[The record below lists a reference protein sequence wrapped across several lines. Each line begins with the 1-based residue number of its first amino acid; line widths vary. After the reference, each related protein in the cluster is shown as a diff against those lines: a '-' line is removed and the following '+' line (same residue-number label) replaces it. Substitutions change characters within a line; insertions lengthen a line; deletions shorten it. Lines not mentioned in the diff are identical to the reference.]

1 MAGLGKI
8 RVHSRTSQGKK
19 RQCVGQ
25 LCRSRY
31 VSNSAK
37 EKGIFGG
44 PSWEA
49 LTDGSAPVTMADE
62 SVLESTERAID
73 SL

>member
-1 MAGLGKI
+1 MTGLGKI
-8 RVHSRTSQGKK
+8 RVLSRTSQGKK

-37 EKGIFGG
+37 ERGIFGG

-49 LTDGSAPVTMADE
+49 LTESSAPVAMADE
-62 SVLESTERAID
+62 SVLESTERAIN
-73 SL
+73 LL